1 MKETILFKQNK
12 GITLV
17 EMLIAVALISV
28 VVSLGYMFYFTGF
41 KAFDRNV
48 NRVELQQN
56 VRHSMSY
63 ISRELLNAE
72 VNPSDGNSIGGIIR
86 PRTDTQTDINE
97 LILWHLVW
105 CEQSRRYLWRQK
117 KFDLRGT
124 TLQVNYN
131 LGFSS
136 PNPLAEGITEFRV
149 ARVGRMITL
158 TISAGAPQQDNHFSL
173 STQVLL
179 RR

>member
-1 MKETILFKQNK
+1 MKKTVLKKQNK

-17 EMLIAVALISV
+17 EMIIAVALISV

-48 NRVELQQN
+48 NRVDLQQN

-63 ISRELLNAE
+63 ISKMLLNANDAA
-72 VNPSDGNSIGGIIR
+72 VVVTTIANASDELRIG
-86 PRTDTQTDINE
+86 NE
-97 LILWHLVW
+97 LFRLT
-105 CEQSRRYLWRQK
+105 
-117 KFDLRGT
+117 GT
-124 TLQVNYN
+124 TLRVNYDYPATAT
-131 LGFSS
+131 F
-136 PNPLAEGITEFRV
+136 NPLAEGITGFEVTRT
-149 ARVGRMITL
+149 GKMISL
-158 TISAGAPQQDNHFSL
+158 TISAGTVQQDDHFSL

>member
-1 MKETILFKQNK
+1 MKETILFNQNK

-56 VRHSMSY
+56 VRHSMSF
-63 ISRELLNAE
+63 ISRRLLNANDADVVVTTISGAPDE
-72 VNPSDGNSIGGIIR
+72 LRIGK
-86 PRTDTQTDINE
+86 E
-97 LILWHLVW
+97 LFRLT
-105 CEQSRRYLWRQK
+105 
-117 KFDLRGT
+117 GT
-124 TLQVNYN
+124 TLRVNQDFQN
-131 LGFSS
+131 SLS
-136 PNPLAEGITEFRV
+136 PFNPFAEEITEFEST
-149 ARVGRMITL
+149 RVGRMITL
-158 TISAGAPQQDNHFSL
+158 TISAGTPQQDDHFSL